1 VLIDENEIYKYN
13 PNSEFY
19 NDICSTY
26 TTKYKTDITLK
37 DINKEF
43 LNNNMTLCENNCN
56 YASYNSILKKV
67 ECDCN
72 VKYSIKNLY
81 EIKIDKDK
89 LKSNF
94 NFKNLINIKVL
105 KCYKKVF
112 TKIGFFHNFGNYILL
127 SIIFLY
133 IVSLIYFIFK
143 DYSSLKREII
153 KTFIPSQ
160 KNNDKKNIQ
169 FKKNENKN
177 NIFRKQASCNI
188 SIKGKFDNK
197 FKKPPTIFKKYKK
210 NHKIISYNRIL
221 KKVECICDVKYS
233 IKNLYEIKIDK
244 DKLKSNFNFKN
255 LINIKVL
262 KCYKKLFTK
271 NGLLHNVGSY
281 ILLSIIIL
289 YIVSMIYLILK
300 DYSSIKNEIKDA
312 FNHLPNKENKNDI

>member
-1 VLIDENEIYKYN
+1 MKLDINVVGYSAPLIEYEIYNPITKEQLNLIYCQNEQIKVSVPVSINENELFKYN
-13 PNSEFY
+13 PKNEFY

-26 TTKYKTDITLK
+26 TTNFKTDITLK
-37 DINKEF
+37 DRQQEF

-56 YASYNSILKKV
+56 YA
-67 ECDCN
+67 
-72 VKYSIKNLY
+72 
-81 EIKIDKDK
+81 
-89 LKSNF
+89 
-94 NFKNLINIKVL
+94 
-105 KCYKKVF
+105 
-112 TKIGFFHNFGNYILL
+112 
-127 SIIFLY
+127 
-133 IVSLIYFIFK
+133 
-143 DYSSLKREII
+143 
-153 KTFIPSQ
+153 
-160 KNNDKKNIQ
+160 
-169 FKKNENKN
+169 
-177 NIFRKQASCNI
+177 
-188 SIKGKFDNK
+188 
-197 FKKPPTIFKKYKK
+197 
-210 NHKIISYNRIL
+210 SYNRIL

-312 FNHLPNKENKNDI
+312 FNHLPNKENKNDIEIKKIEKKNKSLKKKEIADISNKKIKDCFGNIFFL